1 MKYHL
6 SPSAYFCVI
15 GLLLAEQTIIMQNL
29 RGARGWTAKNSK
41 ISSRIYKTTA
51 GLGIIIIFHAYK
63 LMSTIGNMQSGLDCG
78 NGLRTMQT
86 FCLDLC
92 KFVIY
97 TCRLA
102 FVAGSLQFS
111 ARLMPLAC
119 CFFLLAEAYGAYAQ

>member
-1 MKYHL
+1 ML
-6 SPSAYFCVI
+6 SPAAHSRVI
-15 GLLLAEQTIIMQNL
+15 GLLLAEQTSIMQNL
-29 RGARGWTAKNSK
+29 CGATAKNSK
-41 ISSRIYKTTA
+41 ISSKIYKTTA
-51 GLGIIIIFHAYK
+51 VLRIIIIFHAYK
-63 LMSTIGNMQSGLDCG
+63 LMSTIGNMQSGLYCG

-111 ARLMPLAC
+111 ARLMSLAC
-119 CFFLLAEAYGAYAQ
+119 CLSSRRSLRCVCAMCIIN